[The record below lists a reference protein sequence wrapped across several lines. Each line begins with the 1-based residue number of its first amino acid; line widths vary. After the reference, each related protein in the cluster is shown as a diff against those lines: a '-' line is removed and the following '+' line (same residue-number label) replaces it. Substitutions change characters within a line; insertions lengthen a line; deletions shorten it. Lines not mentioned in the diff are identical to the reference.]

1 MEAYTKVI
9 KLLERQNL
17 EILKLKQEKLNMT
30 VNMEEKEESIKDL
43 LSNILE
49 GMKKKTADEEEKA
62 SDKPKSDLGSNS
74 DNELALKF

>member
-43 LSNILE
+43 L
-49 GMKKKTADEEEKA
+49 
-62 SDKPKSDLGSNS
+62 
-74 DNELALKF
+74 

>member
-74 DNELALKF
+74 DNESALKF

>member
-62 SDKPKSDLGSNS
+62 SDKPKSDIGSNS
-74 DNELALKF
+74 DNESALKF

>member
-43 LSNILE
+43 LMNILE
-49 GMKKKTADEEEKA
+49 GMKKRTSDEEEKK
-62 SDKPKSDLGSNS
+62 SDKLKSEIGSNS
-74 DNELALKF
+74 DNESSLKF

>member
-17 EILKLKQEKLNMT
+17 EILKLKQEKLYMT

-62 SDKPKSDLGSNS
+62 SDKPKSDIGSNS
-74 DNELALKF
+74 DNESALKF